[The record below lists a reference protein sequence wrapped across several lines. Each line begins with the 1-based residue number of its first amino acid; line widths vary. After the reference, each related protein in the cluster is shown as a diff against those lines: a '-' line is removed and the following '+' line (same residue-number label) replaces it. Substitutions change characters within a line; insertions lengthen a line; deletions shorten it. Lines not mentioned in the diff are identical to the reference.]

1 MKRWR
6 PIVLAGACWLAVNS
20 ATAVQA
26 ADAVVEKTPFDAL
39 KNIPL
44 SPDNA
49 ITLSLGGQLRIRPE
63 SSRNPVFGLAAPVRN
78 DDLLIRTFLS
88 ADLHIGPYMR
98 TFLELVGGQAPIWNG
113 TPPAT
118 QFNPLDLQQ
127 GYGELMLPAAIGS
140 VMIRAGRQEMSF
152 GSSRLVSVR
161 ESPNVRRAFDGVRV
175 AWIDSQD
182 TRIDAFV
189 TRPVLPMSGV
199 FDDKSD
205 PGQAF
210 WGIYGTTKVPG
221 VTGLKLDLYYLGLD
235 RANASFAQGIADEHR
250 HTVGGRLFG
259 KANGFDW
266 NVEAAYQFGRF
277 GHADI
282 QAWTVSA
289 DLGYTFAHLPFAPR
303 LGLNAD
309 AISGDSNLK
318 DGKLG
323 TFNPLFPKLP
333 YFSEANLTAPANL
346 LDIQPNITLALMPK
360 VKLNVGWNP
369 LWKQAEADALY
380 GPAITPVAR
389 TAGGIGR
396 YLGQQV
402 STTLEWKATDHLT
415 LGGTYVA
422 YTPGE
427 RIRQAGGTSGSFA
440 AGWITFAF

>member
-1 MKRWR
+1 MKRGR
-6 PIVLAGACWLAVNS
+6 SIALVGTCWLVLCGAV
-20 ATAVQA
+20 TAQT
-26 ADAVVEKTPFDAL
+26 ADAVAEKSPFNAL
-39 KNIPL
+39 KNIPFN
-44 SPDNA
+44 PDQA
-49 ITLSLGGQLRIRPE
+49 VTLSLGGQLRIRPE
-63 SSRNPVFGLAAPVRN
+63 SSRGPVFGLVVPARN
-78 DDLLIRTFLS
+78 DGLLIRTLLS

-98 TFLELVGGQAPIWNG
+98 TFLELVSGQAPVWSG

-118 QFNPLDLQQ
+118 QFDPLDLQQ
-127 GYGELMLPAAIGS
+127 GFGELMLPAEAGS
-140 VMIRAGRQEMSF
+140 FVIRAGRQEMSF

-161 ESPNVRRAFDGVRV
+161 ESPNVRRAFDGVRA
-175 AWIDSQD
+175 AWIGSPD
-182 TRIDAFV
+182 TRVDAFI
-189 TRPVLPMSGV
+189 TRPVVPLSGV
-199 FDDKSD
+199 FDDGSD

-210 WGIYGTTKVPG
+210 WGVYGTTKVPG
-221 VTGLKLDLYYLGLD
+221 VPGLKFDLYYLGLD
-235 RANASFAQGIADEHR
+235 RANASFAQGVADERR
-250 HTVGGRLFG
+250 HSVGGRLFG
-259 KANGFDW
+259 KNDGFDW

-277 GHADI
+277 GQADI
-282 QAWTVSA
+282 HAWTVSA
-289 DLGYTFAHLPFAPR
+289 EVGYTFAHLPFAPR

-309 AISGDSNLK
+309 AISGDNNLK

-346 LDIQPNITLALMPK
+346 FDIQPNITLALTPK
-360 VKLNVGWNP
+360 LKLNLGWNP

-389 TAGGIGR
+389 TAGGSGR

-440 AGWITFAF
+440 AGWITVSF